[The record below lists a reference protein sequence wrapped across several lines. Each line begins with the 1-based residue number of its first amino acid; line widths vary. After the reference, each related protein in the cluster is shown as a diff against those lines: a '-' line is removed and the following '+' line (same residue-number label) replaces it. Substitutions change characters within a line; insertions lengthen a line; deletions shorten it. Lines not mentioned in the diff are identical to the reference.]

1 MQTDPVRAAGEVL
14 NILVAMGVGVNPQTF
29 TDMFVALAD
38 TEDWSD
44 PREIAMLVLRL
55 INAPNSKLELLE
67 ADEAMENYGANIEEI
82 TREYAEYQKSKRAPL
97 SGWLYSDESEQKAI
111 ERYEK
116 RFKKIL
122 DERFESIV
130 ENTDEYDMWYE
141 NSDPQM
147 KAKLAKLRQKF
158 LEGDK
163 ETTMEKLDSIDVT
176 KKVLFGSGYDEVNT
190 VYYELSTAEDEDMAM
205 MIDTKLKELQPMM
218 DEYKK
223 LRGDERKTY
232 REENLEQIQFYNK
245 LNAHKNNVNNLKG
258 AMKKK
263 PEEAQEKMEKI
274 RKIRTM
280 AIDLISNYN
289 E

>member
-1 MQTDPVRAAGEVL
+1 
-14 NILVAMGVGVNPQTF
+14 
-29 TDMFVALAD
+29 MFVAF
-38 TEDWSD
+38 SD
-44 PREIAMLVLRL
+44 VEGFNAEELGMLIMRIASS
-55 INAPNSKLELLE
+55 ANSQLELLE

-97 SGWLYSDESEQKAI
+97 TGWLYSDESEQKAI

-122 DERFESIV
+122 DERFEVVV
-130 ENTDEYDMWYE
+130 ENADEYDMWYE

-163 ETTMEKLDSIDVT
+163 ETTMEKLDAIDVT

-205 MIDTKLKELQPMM
+205 MIDIKLKELQPMM

-223 LRGDERKTY
+223 LRDDERKAY
-232 REENLEQIQFYNK
+232 GEENLEQIQFYNK
-245 LNAHKNNVNNLKG
+245 LNDCKNNVNNLKG
-258 AMKKK
+258 AMKKQ
-263 PEEAQEKMEKI
+263 PERAQEHMNNI
-274 RKIRTM
+274 RKKRAEAM
-280 AIDLISNYN
+280 ELINNYRKD

>member
-1 MQTDPVRAAGEVL
+1 VL

-38 TEDWSD
+38 TEDFS

-97 SGWLYSDESEQKAI
+97 TGWLYSDESEQKAI

-122 DERFESIV
+122 DERFEVVV

-141 NSDPQM
+141 NSNPQM

-223 LRGDERKTY
+223 LRGDERKAY
-232 REENLEQIQFYNK
+232 REENLEQIQFYNR

-274 RKIRTM
+274 RKIRTK
-280 AIDLISNYN
+280 AIDLINNYN